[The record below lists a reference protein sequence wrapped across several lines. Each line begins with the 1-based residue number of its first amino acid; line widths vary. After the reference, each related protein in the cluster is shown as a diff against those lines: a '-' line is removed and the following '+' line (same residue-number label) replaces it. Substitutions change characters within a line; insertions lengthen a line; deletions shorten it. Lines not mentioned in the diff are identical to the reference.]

1 MLSELVSASVK
12 WTVARTDW
20 DGGRGKS
27 ASHSR
32 QLSSCNREAGGA
44 PPPAPVLRAVTV
56 LAVTIV
62 RGSGVLEVHVCR
74 LRLETLRT
82 HHSSYPSWQAR
93 EVDTLTC
100 RFPAEVPEALR

>member
-1 MLSELVSASVK
+1 M
-12 WTVARTDW
+12 
-20 DGGRGKS
+20 DGGRGRS

-44 PPPAPVLRAVTV
+44 PPPAPVLPAVTV

-74 LRLETLRT
+74 LLLETLRT
-82 HHSSYPSWQAR
+82 HHSSYSPWQAR
-93 EVDTLTC
+93 EAATLMC
-100 RFPAEVPEALR
+100 HFPAEVYEALK